1 MMMDIL
7 MFLAWHPFL
16 GWMSALFVV
25 VMLVV
30 GGNVRRGSSRHRR
43 YQRQAARV
51 LVRLPQLSGDAQRL
65 VYLRSINPY
74 VFEELLLTALAR
86 RGHRILRNA
95 RYSGDGGIDGQVWL
109 DGQRYLIQAK
119 RYANAITLAHVAALN
134 VLTREQGCRGLF
146 VHTGRTGPKSRALL
160 RDFPAITLLSG
171 SRLLTLLNSEQAWS
185 LSENDTACSSTL
197 PAQDNA
203 ACQHEPAVNGGAHE

>member
-1 MMMDIL
+1 MSDTL
-7 MFLAWHPFL
+7 VFLAWHPFL
-16 GWMSALFVV
+16 VGMSVLFVV

-30 GGNVRRGSSRHRR
+30 GRGVRRGSSRHRR

-86 RGHRILRNA
+86 RGHRILRNV

-109 DGQRYLIQAK
+109 NGQRYLIQAK
-119 RYANAITLAHVAALN
+119 RYANAIIPAHVSALN
-134 VLTREQGCRGLF
+134 ILAREHGCRGLF

-185 LSENDTACSSTL
+185 LNENDTSRSSTS

-203 ACQHEPAVNGGAHE
+203 ACQHESVVNGDAHE